1 MSMWFFD
8 DAPDLADYQA
18 LRREVKELER
28 EYLEVRVL
36 LQEAAAALR
45 KQPDDAYL
53 KARVA
58 YYTRRCQ
65 GLEAKNP
72 RFAADWPLE
81 VTLFTPPHG

>member
-8 DAPDLADYQA
+8 DAADQSDYQA
-18 LRREVKELER
+18 LRREVRDLER
-28 EYLEVRVL
+28 EYLEIRVL
-36 LQEAAAALR
+36 LQQAEEALR
-45 KQPDDAYL
+45 KSPQDAYL
-53 KARVA
+53 KARVD
-58 YYTRRCQ
+58 YYTRRRR

>member
-8 DAPDLADYQA
+8 DAPDWEDYQA
-18 LRREVKELER
+18 LRREIKELER
-28 EYLEVRVL
+28 EYLEVRML
-36 LQEAAAALR
+36 LQEAESALR
-45 KQPDDAYL
+45 EHPEDGYL

-58 YYTRRCQ
+58 YYARRRQ